1 MPAWGWILILIVIL
15 ALAAGAWFVTRERRT
30 MQLRDRFGPEY
41 DRVSGDAPSRAD
53 AESEL
58 KEREA
63 CRDKLEIRP
72 LGDAS
77 RTRYEDE
84 WHEVQKQ
91 FVDDPPGAVAAADTL
106 LRSVMVD
113 RGYPAEDDFDRRA
126 ADVSVDHP
134 HVVENY
140 REGRRLAGMSRSGDA
155 STEDLRNAMN
165 HYRALFDEL
174 VSEREVEVQ

>member
-30 MQLRDRFGPEY
+30 MQLKDRFGPEY
-41 DRVSGDAPSRAD
+41 DRVAGDTESRRE

-63 CRDKLEIRP
+63 RRDDLEIRP
-72 LGDAS
+72 LDDDS
-77 RTRYEDE
+77 RARYQDS
-84 WHEVQKQ
+84 WRDVQKQ
-91 FVDDPPGAVAAADTL
+91 FVDDPPGAVSMADSL

-113 RGYPAEDDFDRRA
+113 RGYPAEEDFDRRA

-134 HVVENY
+134 QVVENY
-140 REGRRLAGMSRSGDA
+140 RKGRELARA
-155 STEDLRNAMN
+155 SSTGEATTEDLRNAMN

-174 VSEREVEVQ
+174 VGEREVEVR